1 MTPLVTFAIAMA
13 TFILLHSAIAASP
26 LRSML
31 VKAVG
36 EPAYRGVFSLSSI
49 AAFAWVVIGYGAART
64 DPANAALWVAPD
76 AARPVAIGVIVVG
89 LVLGFAGLLTPSP
102 TAVGF
107 ESMLSREEPARGMI
121 RITRHPF
128 LVGASLW
135 GAGHLIVNGDR
146 AAIVLFFG
154 VFYVAVSGMRSID
167 RKRRLRDPQGWEK
180 FAAVTSVIPGAAIF
194 QGRNRFV
201 PGETALQLILSIA
214 IVCALLWFH
223 ASLFGAPAIPGF
235 GQQG

>member
-13 TFILLHSAIAASP
+13 TFILLHSAIAGSP
-26 LRSML
+26 LRSTL
-31 VKAVG
+31 VRAIG

-49 AAFAWVVIGYGAART
+49 AAFAWVVMGYGAARG
-64 DPANAALWVAPD
+64 DPANAELWTAPD
-76 AARPVAIGVIVVG
+76 AARPVAIGLVSIG
-89 LVLGFAGLLTPSP
+89 LVIGFAGLLTPSP

-107 ESMLSREEPARGMI
+107 EGMLAKDEPAKGMT

-154 VFYVAVSGMRSID
+154 IFYVALSGMRSID
-167 RKRRLRDPQGWEK
+167 RKRRIRDPEGWAK
-180 FAAVTSVIPGAAIF
+180 FAAVTSVIPFAAIV
-194 QGRNRFV
+194 QGRNRLAF
-201 PGETALQLILSIA
+201 GETAPQVFLALV
-214 IVCALLWFH
+214 IVCALVWFH
-223 ASLFGAPAIPGF
+223 ATLFGAPAIAGL
-235 GQQG
+235 G